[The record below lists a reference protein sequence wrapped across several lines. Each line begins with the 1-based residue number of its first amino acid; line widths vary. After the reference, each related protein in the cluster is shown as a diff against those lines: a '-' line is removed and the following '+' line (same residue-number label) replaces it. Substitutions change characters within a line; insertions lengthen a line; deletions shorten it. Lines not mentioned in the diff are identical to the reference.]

1 MRRYAP
7 LLAHTLRRAPRKR
20 SSFPTPAS
28 LVIINTL
35 KGIPP
40 VRRRLRVLPYAKLYN
55 GILCQLAC

>member
-1 MRRYAP
+1 M
-7 LLAHTLRRAPRKR
+7 TSAPRKR

-35 KGIPP
+35 KEIPP
-40 VRRRLRVLPYAKLYN
+40 VRRRLRALPYATLYN